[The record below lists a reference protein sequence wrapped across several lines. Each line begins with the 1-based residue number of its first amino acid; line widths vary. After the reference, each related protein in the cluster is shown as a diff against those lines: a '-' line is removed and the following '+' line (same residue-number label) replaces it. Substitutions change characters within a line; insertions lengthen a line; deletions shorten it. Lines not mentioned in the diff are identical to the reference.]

1 MKIKN
6 NIKRI
11 LSIVVSM
18 MVMASLFTVTAFAAP
33 TTTAGTIDTTKK
45 GSLEIVKYEGNDTT
59 KPLADVTFTYKKIA
73 DIEQILVSEEGKAK
87 TNTIAY
93 LVNDSAFK
101 TAINLGKADYTIDSK
116 DYYKAE
122 TIQNALEGTSYAD
135 MKTYATD
142 AKNGAA
148 NMPKTNGKGESKV
161 ANLDLGL
168 YVVVETAYPSKVT
181 QPSNP
186 FLVSIPS
193 TVGAIGNDYENDTLA
208 IATETV
214 GTTTATTFAAKAK
227 KWIYDI
233 TARPKNPTSTLYTD
247 KGIVTV
253 AGGNA
258 DGVNDDKV
266 EEKADYNIGDTVTF
280 RIKADVP
287 ATITKLRTY
296 KIVDTL
302 STGLTYKE
310 VTKVYAVKTN
320 GDVVVLNAAQ
330 FEDEAKTKYTA
341 TSDYVVE
348 RDEQVVTI
356 KFIKRGA
363 MDDYTQ
369 VYVDLKA
376 TLNENAVI
384 GGAGNPNSSTLKYSN
399 SANTVNVPDTP
410 DKPTTPEN
418 PDEPD
423 TDLEKVPAKDPVVYT
438 YAIDLTK
445 YIDSVD
451 AAHIAQGIEFE
462 LQDASKNPITVKA
475 VTGGYV
481 KDATATNTVLT
492 TDANGKI
499 VVKGLDAGTYYL
511 KETKTKDGY
520 NLLKDLIKVEITST
534 ITYSEDNT
542 NGTLIKL
549 DDAKKYCVKNPKNPS
564 TYIQLTWEAA
574 QVITA
579 GADKYLKVGTVNV
592 YECTVDSDGKVTSVD
607 SKISKY
613 KQTLDWDEATYKI
626 GDDGF
631 VRLNVLNKKG
641 FDLPT
646 TGGMGTWLFT
656 IGGLILMAG
665 AVVLFAKSKKSVEK

>member
-33 TTTAGTIDTTKK
+33 TTTPGTIDTTKK

-59 KPLADVTFTYKKIA
+59 KPLKDVTFTYKKIA
-73 DIEQILVSEEGKAK
+73 DIEQIVDGT

-93 LVNDSAFK
+93 SVDDSFK
-101 TAINLGKADYTIDSK
+101 TAISLKAADYTIK
-116 DYYKAE
+116 GNAYYKAE
-122 TIQNALEGTSYAD
+122 TIQNALKGTSYD
-135 MKTYATD
+135 KMKTYAEANGTNMDKTD
-142 AKNGAA
+142 DD
-148 NMPKTNGKGESKV
+148 GKSTV
-161 ANLDLGL
+161 TDLALGL

-181 QPSNP
+181 KPSDP
-186 FLVSIPS
+186 FLVSLPS
-193 TVGAIGNDYENDTLA
+193 TVG
-208 IATETV
+208 TV
-214 GTTTATTFAAKAK
+214 GGNEDKKDNLFESTTAKAT

-233 TARPKNPTSTLYTD
+233 TARPKNPTSILDTD

-253 AGGNA
+253 PGDYAN
-258 DGVNDDKV
+258 DVKDDKV
-266 EEKADYNIGDTVTF
+266 EEKADYNIGDTITF

-287 ATITKLRTY
+287 ETITKLKTY
-296 KIVDTL
+296 KIVDIL
-302 STGLTYKE
+302 SAGLTY
-310 VTKVYAVKTN
+310 VQVAKVYGVKADGTA
-320 GDVVVLNAAQ
+320 VVLNAAQ
-330 FEDEAKTKYTA
+330 FKDESKTEYTA

-348 RDEQVVTI
+348 QVGQVVTI
-356 KFIKRGA
+356 KFIRRGA
-363 MDDYTQ
+363 MGDYTQ
-369 VYVDLKA
+369 VYVDLEA

-399 SANTVNVPDTP
+399 SANTVNVPGTP

-445 YIDSVD
+445 YIDSV
-451 AAHIAQGIEFE
+451 AASNIAQGIEFE
-462 LQDASKNPITVKA
+462 LQDETNTPITVKP

-481 KDATATNTVLT
+481 KDATATDTVLT

-511 KETKTKDGY
+511 KETKTRDGY

-549 DDAKKYCVKNPKNPS
+549 NDSTKYCVKNPKNPS

-592 YECTVDSDGKVTSVD
+592 YECTVDGDGKVIVSNTTPV
-607 SKISKY
+607 SKY
-613 KQTLDWDEATYKI
+613 KQTLTWNEATYGI
-626 GDDGF
+626 GETDGT
-631 VRLNVLNKKG
+631 VKLNVLNKKG

>member
-33 TTTAGTIDTTKK
+33 TTTSGTIDTTKK

-73 DIEQILVSEEGKAK
+73 DIEQIVDGT

-93 LVNDSAFK
+93 SVDDSFK
-101 TAINLGKADYTIDSK
+101 TAINLDAADYTIEGK
-116 DYYKAE
+116 AYYKAE
-122 TIQNALEGTSYAD
+122 TIQNALKATSYEAMKAYAKANGID
-135 MKTYATD
+135 MTA
-142 AKNGAA
+142 
-148 NMPKTNGKGESKV
+148 TNGEGKSTV
-161 ANLDLGL
+161 TDLDLGL

-181 QPSNP
+181 QPSSP
-186 FLVSIPS
+186 FLVSLPS
-193 TVGAIGNDYENDTLA
+193 TVGTIDGNSPFDDNLA
-208 IATETV
+208 NSTDDKAT
-214 GTTTATTFAAKAK
+214 

-233 TARPKNPTSTLYTD
+233 TARPKNPTSTLDTD

-253 AGGNA
+253 AGSEAN
-258 DGVNDDKV
+258 DVKDDKV

-348 RDEQVVTI
+348 RDGQVVTI
-356 KFIKRGA
+356 KFIRRGA

-384 GGAGNPNSSTLKYSN
+384 GGDGNPNSSTLKYSN
-399 SANTVNVPDTP
+399 SADTVNVPGTP
-410 DKPTTPEN
+410 DKPTN

-423 TDLEKVPAKDPVVYT
+423 TNLEKVPAKDPVVYT

-445 YIDSVD
+445 YIDSVE
-451 AAHIAQGIEFE
+451 AANIAQGIQFE

-481 KDATATNTVLT
+481 KDATATDTVLT

-520 NLLKDLIKVEITST
+520 NLLKELIKVEITST
-534 ITYSEDNT
+534 INYSEDADD
-542 NGTLIKL
+542 GTLIKL
-549 DDAKKYCVKNPKNPS
+549 DDAKTYCVKNPKNPS
-564 TYIQLTWEAA
+564 TYIQLTWETA
-574 QVITA
+574 QVITN
-579 GADKYLKVGTVNV
+579 GTDKYLKVGTVNV
-592 YECTVDSDGKVTSVD
+592 YECTVDGDGKVAVSNTTPV
-607 SKISKY
+607 SKY
-613 KQTLDWDEATYKI
+613 KQTLTWNEATYGI
-626 GDDGF
+626 GETDGT
-631 VRLNVLNKKG
+631 VKLNVLNKKG

>member
-33 TTTAGTIDTTKK
+33 TTNPGTIDTTKK

-73 DIEQILVSEEGKAK
+73 DIAQIVDET

-93 LVNDSAFK
+93 SVDDSFK
-101 TAINLGKADYTIDSK
+101 TAISLGAADYTIK
-116 DYYKAE
+116 GNAYYKAE
-122 TIQNALEGTSYAD
+122 TIQNALKGTSYEA
-135 MKTYATD
+135 MKTYAKASGTDMTATD
-142 AKNGAA
+142 AD
-148 NMPKTNGKGESKV
+148 GKSTV

-181 QPSNP
+181 QPSSP
-186 FLVSIPS
+186 FLVSLPS
-193 TVGAIGNDYENDTLA
+193 TVGTIDGNSTFYDNLA
-208 IATETV
+208 NSTDDKAT
-214 GTTTATTFAAKAK
+214 

-233 TARPKNPTSTLYTD
+233 TARPKNPTSTLDTD

-253 AGGNA
+253 AGGESN
-258 DGVNDDKV
+258 NIKDDKV

-287 ATITKLRTY
+287 ATITKLKTY

-302 STGLTYKE
+302 SDGLTYEE
-310 VTKVYAVKTN
+310 VAKVYAVKTN
-320 GDVVVLNAAQ
+320 GDVVVLNAAE
-330 FEDEAKTKYTA
+330 FTDETKTEYTA

-348 RDEQVVTI
+348 RDGQVVTI
-356 KFIKRGA
+356 KFIRRGA

-399 SANTVNVPDTP
+399 SANTVNVPGTP

-475 VTGGYV
+475 VIGGYV
-481 KDATATNTVLT
+481 KDATASDTVLT
-492 TDANGKI
+492 TDATGKI

-520 NLLKDLIKVEITST
+520 NLLKELIKVEITST
-534 ITYSEDNT
+534 ITYSEDAAD
-542 NGTLIKL
+542 GTLIKL
-549 DDAKKYCVKNPKNPS
+549 DDAKTYCVKNPKDLS
-564 TYIQLTWEAA
+564 TYSQLTWETA

-579 GADKYLKVGTVNV
+579 GTDKYLKVGTVNV
-592 YECTVDSDGKVTSVD
+592 YECTVDGDGKVTVSNTTPV
-607 SKISKY
+607 SKY
-613 KQTLDWDEATYKI
+613 KQTLTWNEATYGI
-626 GDDGF
+626 GSDGF
-631 VRLNVLNKKG
+631 VRLKVLNNKG